1 MPMPLNQQCSTP
13 EEIARHNESLI
24 LQMLLSNGQKPIAE
38 VMQVEESTISKMKSA
53 QGNNRLSQIQ
63 FFSEMLAHL
72 GLRVVKKDQQCYEPE
87 VINAMFT
94 LMKHGIVGAENPY
107 GFFQNGGGR

>member
-1 MPMPLNQQCSTP
+1 MSLRLDQQCSTS
-13 EEIARHNESLI
+13 EETARHNESLI
-24 LQMLLSNGQKPIAE
+24 LRSLLSNGQKPIAE
-38 VMQVEESTISKMKSA
+38 IMQVEESTISKMKSA
-53 QGNNRLSQIQ
+53 QGSNRLSQVQ

-72 GLRVVKKDQQCYEPE
+72 GLKVVQKDQQCYEPE

-94 LMKHGIVGAENPY
+94 LMKHGIAGAENPC